1 MPIIGALSDRQSYF
15 EEQPTALSTALGLTA
30 EETLLRSPVPSIYR
44 AAELFAAYRNEDSPL
59 IASSDAKEKIKQY
72 GFDLEVPEEG
82 IRQSALDILIKRK
95 QNEIRIQDTLS
106 RSPDGFFPTT
116 AKVATA
122 LGASLLDPLNIASAF
137 IPVVGEA
144 RYTSLLEN
152 AGGAF
157 GRTMVRGR
165 VGIMEGAVG
174 AAVIEP
180 FVAGAAI
187 YEQADYKMTN
197 SIENLAFGGLFGG
210 GLHMGVGAIGEA
222 LARGGSSYTSK
233 PTGKMS
239 ETLNMLDPSTRQQA
253 LKTAVSQAMSGKE
266 IDVEAILH
274 IDPRYAPLK
283 DRLLTSTSMTP
294 FTEVKLP
301 VNPTDPAPFLQ
312 LGAFGPSANVTNGN
326 RTTAIALKNDGV
338 PTVFSTFE
346 EAERIQKTIERR
358 SDQRMEI
365 AKQPDGQFVL
375 RREFPEQPARDTSGN
390 VFLFDNERAAIKATD
405 SILALQ
411 EGNYSAV
418 PIMINDEMKW
428 ALVDNAS
435 PEFVSAAKHSPEHVS
450 FDVSHIN
457 RFSDTSM
464 LREIAPENV
473 NRLQE
478 AIRQSYKPGRY
489 RLSDQESSIAATR
502 YLEEKSVKLDDIA
515 AVDADIEYHMQKA
528 DSLAANLG
536 IEKELAKD
544 LEGYNLLVKDAEDI
558 SRGIEAAATCSIR
571 RG

>member
-1 MPIIGALSDRQSYF
+1 MPIIGTLSDRQPYF

-59 IASSDAKEKIKQY
+59 IAASDAKDKIKQY
-72 GFDLEVPEEG
+72 GFDLTVPDEG
-82 IRQSALDILIKRK
+82 IRQSALDILISRK

-116 AKVATA
+116 AKLATA
-122 LGASLLDPLNIASAF
+122 LGASLIDPLNIASAF

-144 RYTSLLEN
+144 RYSALLES
-152 AGGAF
+152 AGGGV
-157 GRTMVRGR
+157 GRAMVRGR
-165 VGIMEGAVG
+165 VGVMEGAVG

-187 YEQADYKMTN
+187 YEQADYKMSN
-197 SIENLAFGGLFGG
+197 SIENIAFGGLFGG
-210 GLHMGVGAIGEA
+210 GLHMGAGAIGDA
-222 LARGGSSYTSK
+222 LSRGGSSYTSK

-239 ETLNMLDPSTRQQA
+239 ETIDMLDPTTRQQA
-253 LKTAVSQAMSGKE
+253 LKTAISQAMSGKE

-274 IDPRYAPLK
+274 LDPKFAPLK
-283 DRLLTSTSMTP
+283 DRLLSSTSMTP

-326 RTTAIALKNDGV
+326 RTTAIALKNDGT
-338 PTVFSTFE
+338 PTVFATFE
-346 EAERIQKTIERR
+346 EAEKLQKTIERR
-358 SDQRMEI
+358 SSERMEI
-365 AKQPDGQFVL
+365 AKQPDGQFIL

-390 VFLFDNERAAIKATD
+390 VFLFDNERAAMKATD

-411 EGNYSAV
+411 DGNYSAV
-418 PIMINDEMKW
+418 PIMVNDEMKW

-435 PEFVSAAKHSPEHVS
+435 PEFVSAAKHSPDHVS

-457 RFSDTSM
+457 RFTDTSM
-464 LREIAPENV
+464 MKQTAPEDLT
-473 NRLQE
+473 RLQE

-489 RLSDQESSIAATR
+489 RLSDQESSIAATK
-502 YLEEKSVKLDDIA
+502 YLEEKSVKVDDIA
-515 AVDADIEYHMQKA
+515 AVDADIEYHIQKA
-528 DSLAANLG
+528 DSLAATLG

-544 LEGYNLLVKDAEDI
+544 IEGYNLLVKDAEDI

>member
-1 MPIIGALSDRQSYF
+1 MPIIGELSDRQSYF

-253 LKTAVSQAMSGKE
+253 LKTAISQAMSGKE

-274 IDPRYAPLK
+274 IDPRFAPLK

-338 PTVFSTFE
+338 PTVFPTFE

-418 PIMINDEMKW
+418 PIMVNDEMKW

-502 YLEEKSVKLDDIA
+502 YLEEKSVKIDDIA

>member
-1 MPIIGALSDRQSYF
+1 MPTIGTLSDRQSYF
-15 EEQPTALSTALGLTA
+15 EELPTALSTALGATA
-30 EETLLRSPVPSIYR
+30 EETFLRSPVPSIYR

-72 GFDLEVPEEG
+72 GFDLTVPEEG
-82 IRQSALDILIKRK
+82 IRQSALDILISRK
-95 QNEIRIQDTLS
+95 QNEIKIQDTLS

-116 AKVATA
+116 AKLATA
-122 LGASLLDPLNIASAF
+122 LGASLIDPLNVASAF
-137 IPVVGEA
+137 IPVVGTA

-157 GRTMVRGR
+157 GRAMVRGR
-165 VGIMEGAVG
+165 VGAMEGAVG

-210 GLHMGVGAIGEA
+210 GLHMGAGAIGDA
-222 LARGGSSYTSK
+222 LSRGGSAYTTK

-239 ETLNMLDPSTRQQA
+239 ETINMLDASTRQQA
-253 LKTAVSQAMSGKE
+253 LKTAISQAMSGKE

-274 IDPRYAPLK
+274 LDPKFAPLK

-301 VNPTDPAPFLQ
+301 VNPTDPTPFLQ

-326 RTTAIALKNDGV
+326 RTTAIALKNDGA
-338 PTVFSTFE
+338 PTVFATFE
-346 EAERIQKTIERR
+346 EAEKLQKTIERR
-358 SDQRMEI
+358 SSERMEI
-365 AKQPDGQFVL
+365 AKQPDGQFIL

-390 VFLFDNERAAIKATD
+390 VFLFDNERAAMKATD

-411 EGNYSAV
+411 DGNYSAV
-418 PIMINDEMKW
+418 PIMVNDEMKW

-435 PEFVSAAKHSPEHVS
+435 PEFVSAAKHSPDHVS

-457 RFSDTSM
+457 RFTDTSM
-464 LREIAPENV
+464 MRQTAPEDLT
-473 NRLQE
+473 RLQE

-489 RLSDQESSIAATR
+489 RLSDQESSLAATK
-502 YLEEKSVKLDDIA
+502 YLEEKSVKIDDIA

>member
-1 MPIIGALSDRQSYF
+1 MPIIGELSDRQSYF

-253 LKTAVSQAMSGKE
+253 LKTAISQAMTGKE

-390 VFLFDNERAAIKATD
+390 VFLFDNERAAMKATD

-418 PIMINDEMKW
+418 PIMVNDEMKW

>member
-1 MPIIGALSDRQSYF
+1 MPIIGTLSDRQAYF

-44 AAELFAAYRNEDSPL
+44 AVELFAAYRNEDSPL
-59 IASSDAKEKIKQY
+59 ITPSDAKEKIKQY
-72 GFDLEVPEEG
+72 GFDLTVPEEG
-82 IRQSALDILIKRK
+82 IRESALNILISRK

-116 AKVATA
+116 AKLATA
-122 LGASLLDPLNIASAF
+122 LGASLIDPLNVASAF
-137 IPVVGEA
+137 IPVVGAA
-144 RYTSLLEN
+144 RYTSLIEN
-152 AGGAF
+152 AGGAV
-157 GRTMVRGR
+157 GRAMVRGR
-165 VGIMEGAVG
+165 VGVMEGVVG

-210 GLHMGVGAIGEA
+210 GLHMGAGAIGDA
-222 LARGGSSYTSK
+222 LSRGGSAYTTK

-239 ETLNMLDPSTRQQA
+239 ETINMLDASTRQQA
-253 LKTAVSQAMSGKE
+253 LKTAISQAMSGKE

-274 IDPRYAPLK
+274 LDPKFAPLK

-301 VNPTDPAPFLQ
+301 INPTDPAPFLQ

-326 RTTAIALKNDGV
+326 RTTAIALKNDGT
-338 PTVFSTFE
+338 PTVFATFE
-346 EAERIQKTIERR
+346 EAEKLQKTIERR
-358 SDQRMEI
+358 SDERMEI
-365 AKQPDGQFVL
+365 AKQPDGQFIL

-390 VFLFDNERAAIKATD
+390 VFLFDNERAALKATD

-411 EGNYSAV
+411 GGNYSAV

-435 PEFVSAAKHSPEHVS
+435 PEFVSAAKHSPDLVS

-457 RFSDTSM
+457 RFTDTSM
-464 LREIAPENV
+464 MKQTAPEDLT
-473 NRLQE
+473 RLQE

-489 RLSDQESSIAATR
+489 RLSDQESSIAATK
-502 YLEEKSVKLDDIA
+502 YLEEKSVKVDDIA
-515 AVDADIEYHMQKA
+515 AVDADIEYHIQKA
-528 DSLAANLG
+528 DSLAATLG

-544 LEGYNLLVKDAEDI
+544 IEGFDLLVKDAEDI

>member
-1 MPIIGALSDRQSYF
+1 MPIIGALSDRQPYF

-44 AAELFAAYRNEDSPL
+44 AAELFSAYRNEDSPL

-72 GFDLEVPEEG
+72 GFDLDVPDEG

-116 AKVATA
+116 AKLATA

-137 IPVVGEA
+137 IPVIGEA

-157 GRTMVRGR
+157 GRAMVRGR
-165 VGIMEGAVG
+165 VGAIEGAVG

-210 GLHMGVGAIGEA
+210 GLHMGAGAIGDALSRGEA
-222 LARGGSSYTSK
+222 FHTAK

-253 LKTAVSQAMSGKE
+253 LKTAISQAMSGKE
-266 IDVEAILH
+266 IDVEAILY
-274 IDPRYAPLK
+274 IDPRFAPLK

-301 VNPTDPAPFLQ
+301 VSPTEPTPFLQ

-326 RTTAIALKNDGV
+326 RTTAIALKKDGV

-358 SDQRMEI
+358 SDERMEI

-390 VFLFDNERAAIKATD
+390 VFLFDNERAALKATD
-405 SILALQ
+405 SVLALQ

-418 PIMINDEMKW
+418 PIMVNDEMKW

-450 FDVSHIN
+450 FDLSHIN

-489 RLSDQESSIAATR
+489 RLSDQESSIAATK

-528 DSLAANLG
+528 DSLAVNLG
-536 IEKELAKD
+536 IEKELAKN
-544 LEGYNLLVKDAEDI
+544 LEGFDLLVKDAEDI
-558 SRGIEAAATCSIR
+558 SKGIEAAATCSIR